1 MVGAI
6 LSLFF
11 FIYAAIGATS
21 YWLIA
26 GSRADWSHLVTYVW
40 TFFWPF
46 VILLGALYYSPGT
59 VLTIIAAMVVVGWW
73 FARRAV

>member
-11 FIYAAIGATS
+11 FIYVAIGATS

-26 GSRADWSHLVTYVW
+26 GSRADWSHFVTYVW

-46 VILLGALYYSPGT
+46 VILLGAIYYSP
-59 VLTIIAAMVVVGWW
+59 VILPAIIAAIIISWW
-73 FARRAV
+73 FARRPA